1 MSHQNPR
8 GNQAVGPR
16 SLASRLPDI
25 RASLERLFRMAHMWS
40 VAHINIVH
48 DPQWVARMN
57 EVHLGVFA
65 DPVLNK
71 DPQEMW
77 HLLNNNDTRALLG
90 QRYIVEWTIFTLV
103 RASCLSGF
111 PPAAALDNQILQND
125 EATYDST
132 PQALRTQYT
141 NDSARCL
148 QQMASIPGF
157 QQHMETK
164 SKYHGD
170 LLWALLQGMMY
181 RKTTADWADLR
192 SYMRD
197 AQQLPLLMFQGA
209 EQYSSEYF
217 HPGIPFDASKMENKT
232 QALTHFSPQQLQAQ
246 NRMVRLVMTPLIE
259 VGVPSANGNIQR
271 TTVVKA
277 GVYLYY

>member
-1 MSHQNPR
+1 
-8 GNQAVGPR
+8 
-16 SLASRLPDI
+16 
-25 RASLERLFRMAHMWS
+25 MAHMWS
-40 VAHINIVH
+40 IAHINIVRDQH
-48 DPQWVARMN
+48 WVAGMN
-57 EVHLGVFA
+57 EEHLAIFA
-65 DPVLNK
+65 DVVRDK
-71 DPQEMW
+71 DFEEMW
-77 HLLNNNDTRALLG
+77 LLLNQNDTRALLG

-103 RASCLSGF
+103 QASCLSGF
-111 PPAAALDNQILQND
+111 PPAAALDNQILRND

-132 PQALRTQYT
+132 PQALRAQYT
-141 NDSARCL
+141 TDSARCL
-148 QQMASIPGF
+148 QQMSHMPGF

-217 HPGIPFDASKMENKT
+217 HPGVPFDASKMDNKT
-232 QALTHFSPQQLQAQ
+232 LALGHFSPQQLQGQ
-246 NRMVRLVMTPLIE
+246 NRTVRLVMTPLIE
-259 VGVPSANGNIQR
+259 VGLPNANGSIQR
-271 TTVVKA
+271 MTVIKA
-277 GVYLYY
+277 GVFLYY